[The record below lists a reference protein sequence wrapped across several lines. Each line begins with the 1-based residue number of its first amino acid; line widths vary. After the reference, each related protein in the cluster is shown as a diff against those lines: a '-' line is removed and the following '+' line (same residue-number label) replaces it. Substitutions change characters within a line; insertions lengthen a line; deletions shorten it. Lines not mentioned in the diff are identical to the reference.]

1 MDTFLLV
8 LLVLISTIAIIYTL
22 KRILIPNGFGNKEEL
37 EKVEKVK
44 KEKIIKVG
52 ETSSE
57 FKRVERFDSEE
68 YIKDS
73 FSNVLHDIKNDI
85 EGGLNTWE
93 LKIDYSK
100 MQFEK
105 TVHRSQWDKSKI
117 TLKIDF
123 TDYDEFEIKRI
134 EFNTSSKTFSI
145 KDINS
150 EYYKFIYDCY
160 VKYITEKNTL
170 EKERVDKSL
179 SDINEIIGKDNLR
192 DIKLDQL
199 LNGE

>member
-22 KRILIPNGFGNKEEL
+22 KRILIPNGFGNKEE
-37 EKVEKVK
+37 VEKVK

-52 ETSSE
+52 EGETSSE
-57 FKRVERFDSEE
+57 FKRVERFNSEE

-85 EGGLNTWE
+85 EGGFNTWDH
-93 LKIDYSK
+93 KIDYSK

-105 TVHRSQWDKSKI
+105 IIQRSQWDKTKI
-117 TLKIDF
+117 TLKIYF
-123 TDYDEFEIKRI
+123 TDYNEFEIKKI
-134 EFNTSSKTFSI
+134 EFETYSKTFAI

-160 VKYITEKNTL
+160 VKYITEKNRI

-192 DIKLDQL
+192 DIKIDQI

>member
-8 LLVLISTIAIIYTL
+8 LLVLLSTIAIIYTL
-22 KRILIPNGFGNKEEL
+22 KRILIPNGFGNKEEV
-37 EKVEKVK
+37 VEKVK

-52 ETSSE
+52 ETLSE

-93 LKIDYSK
+93 LKMDYSK
-100 MQFEK
+100 IQFDK
-105 TVHRSQWDKSKI
+105 TVQRSQWDKSKI

>member
-1 MDTFLLV
+1 MDTYLLV
-8 LLVLISTIAIIYTL
+8 LLLSTILIIYTL
-22 KRILIPNGFGNKEEL
+22 KRILIPNGFENKEE
-37 EKVEKVK
+37 VAEKVK

-85 EGGLNTWE
+85 EGGFNTWD

-100 MQFEK
+100 IQFEK
-105 TVHRSQWDKSKI
+105 IIQRSQWDKSRI

-134 EFNTSSKTFSI
+134 ELDTSVKSFSI

-150 EYYKFIYDCY
+150 DYYKFIYDCY
-160 VKYITEKNTL
+160 VKYINEKNIK
-170 EKERVDKSL
+170 EKEIVDKSL

-192 DIKLDQL
+192 DMKLDQIL
-199 LNGE
+199 GG

>member
-8 LLVLISTIAIIYTL
+8 LLVLLSTIAIIYTL
-22 KRILIPNGFGNKEEL
+22 KRILIPNGFGNKEEV
-37 EKVEKVK
+37 VEKVK

-52 ETSSE
+52 ETLSE
-57 FKRVERFDSEE
+57 FKRVERFDSDE

-93 LKIDYSK
+93 LKMDYSK
-100 MQFEK
+100 IQFDK
-105 TVHRSQWDKSKI
+105 TVQRSQWDKSKI

-134 EFNTSSKTFSI
+134 EFNTSSKTFSM

>member
-8 LLVLISTIAIIYTL
+8 LLVLLSTIVIIYTL
-22 KRILIPNGFGNKEEL
+22 KRILIPNGFGNKEEV
-37 EKVEKVK
+37 VEKVK

-52 ETSSE
+52 ETLSE
-57 FKRVERFDSEE
+57 FKRVERFDSDE

-93 LKIDYSK
+93 LKMDYSK
-100 MQFEK
+100 IQFDK
-105 TVHRSQWDKSKI
+105 TVQRSQWDKSKI

-134 EFNTSSKTFSI
+134 EFNTSSKTFSM

>member
-8 LLVLISTIAIIYTL
+8 LLVLLSTIAIIYTL
-22 KRILIPNGFGNKEEL
+22 KRILIPNGFGNKEEV
-37 EKVEKVK
+37 VEKVK

-52 ETSSE
+52 ETLSE

-85 EGGLNTWE
+85 EGGFNTWE

-105 TVHRSQWDKSKI
+105 IIHRSQWDKAKI

-134 EFNTSSKTFSI
+134 EFNTSSKTFSM

>member
-8 LLVLISTIAIIYTL
+8 LLVLLSTIAIIYTL
-22 KRILIPNGFGNKEEL
+22 KRILIPNGFGNKEEV
-37 EKVEKVK
+37 VEKVK

-85 EGGLNTWE
+85 EGGFNTWE

-105 TVHRSQWDKSKI
+105 IIQRSQWDKTKI

-123 TDYDEFEIKRI
+123 TDYNEFEIKKI
-134 EFNTSSKTFSI
+134 EFETYSKTFSI

-160 VKYITEKNTL
+160 VKYITERNKL

-192 DIKLDQL
+192 DMKLDQL